1 MRLRFFLLMICIL
14 PSILYADDKGKR
26 LEKER
31 APVFDIKAENGVEN
45 IKTTSGIK
53 SGRGAVRY

>member
-1 MRLRFFLLMICIL
+1 MICIL
-14 PSILYADDKGKR
+14 PSILYAEDKGKR